1 MRKLIILASLLVC
14 CVAAPTSQQS
24 SHEHKGDSVLLQRPS
39 PINPDVPS
47 DPKPHEKIIK
57 ITDPKEIIKHKREAQ
72 DDPYDHISRFAPTV
86 HPASQVGK
94 DESPESDQK
103 HSKETDSIH
112 RRQKRGKEQGRDTIK
127 SAHKPALKKE
137 NPKHSRSSN
146 VQTPAPARDLP
157 KSRQRRQ
164 VDPHLIG
171 ASTAGV
177 TPLIYDEDKKPHD
190 AEAQPE
196 ITPEEQATPT
206 LEPNTHEI
214 APVKRDIPVPL
225 VPKYHHP
232 EESPKSEAIDD
243 YKVDVKK
250 NEQEKPDEHRPKDDD
265 SESSESSESDE
276 DSKETAS
283 QTSTQNSQQIHQEL
297 HSQLHESHIPPTA
310 EVHTEKLDIKPAA
323 DVQPAQQQHQSND
336 KTEEPVSPIEAP
348 NHTPGLDQL
357 ASVKPTQIIAYESPA
372 NESDIAIKH
381 PVPVAELFSRPKQ

>member
-1 MRKLIILASLLVC
+1 MRKLIILGSLIVC

-47 DPKPHEKIIK
+47 DPKPDEKIIK

-112 RRQKRGKEQGRDTIK
+112 RRQKRGKEQ
-127 SAHKPALKKE
+127 
-137 NPKHSRSSN
+137 
-146 VQTPAPARDLP
+146 APARDLP

-177 TPLIYDEDKKPHD
+177 APFIYDEDKKPHD
-190 AEAQPE
+190 AEAPPE
-196 ITPEEQATPT
+196 TTPEEPTTPS

-232 EESPKSEAIDD
+232 EESPKSEAIHVN
-243 YKVDVKK
+243 KVDVKK
-250 NEQEKPDEHRPKDDD
+250 NESPVGD

-276 DSKETAS
+276 DSKEKAS
-283 QTSTQNSQQIHQEL
+283 QTPTQNSQQIHQEL
-297 HSQLHESHIPPTA
+297 HSQFAQLPESHIPPPA
-310 EVHTEKLDIKPAA
+310 EVHNDKLDIKPAA
-323 DVQPAQQQHQSND
+323 DAQTAQQQHQSKD
-336 KTEEPVSPIEAP
+336 KTEEPVSPIEVP
-348 NHTPGLDQL
+348 NHTPGLEQL